1 MSRAGYADF
10 FPAAP
15 SVLAEKA
22 KAERIARWKANR
34 AALEKQ
40 KVEQELQ
47 NSPPPTTPQSTVQHD
62 EDRTDVVVEA
72 GSATST
78 STASSINGAGAA
90 HATTLT
96 PATSVCSPPAIT
108 HSPKKPPDLELSQAP
123 APAALL
129 TPKATPPAAPAP
141 VSSLPALAK
150 QRPPKTR
157 SMKITFDPTL
167 NKEKIPELGKY
178 PIYRYDGE
186 GVCFYIFP
194 SPRYTVWLSFAA
206 LRRYSSPLKR
216 AHADK
221 TMNRTTLRLKTP
233 GRSSEVLVR

>member
-62 EDRTDVVVEA
+62 EDRADVGVEA

-96 PATSVCSPPAIT
+96 PATSVCSPPATT
-108 HSPKKPPDLELSQAP
+108 HSPRKPPDLELSQAP

-141 VSSLPALAK
+141 VSLPALAK
-150 QRPPKTR
+150 QPPSQSR
-157 SMKITFDPTL
+157 SMKITYDPVL
-167 NKEKIPELGKY
+167 NKEKIPELGKH

-186 GVCFYIFP
+186 GVRFYIFP
-194 SPRYTVWLSFAA
+194 SRVTPCVVE
-206 LRRYSSPLKR
+206 LRGSAPMLIISEAR
-216 AHADK
+216 A
-221 TMNRTTLRLKTP
+221 R
-233 GRSSEVLVR
+233 